1 MTIDKWIRATLI
13 CGALDAAYASGA
25 AMLRGKPPGPVW
37 NGVAA
42 GPFGDAAQGWG
53 TAGVVAGLAVHF
65 AIMGVMAAVF
75 LWVVWRSAW
84 VQRNAVL
91 AGALYGLG
99 LFVFMYYGVLNARFG
114 LVLTD
119 PVKIAIGLFPHIFFV
134 GIPMALIARGATK
147 PS

>member
-1 MTIDKWIRATLI
+1 MTTNTWIRATLI
-13 CGALDAAYASGA
+13 CGALDAAYASVTA
-25 AMLRGKPPGPVW
+25 LLRGKPAGPVW

-53 TAGVVAGLAVHF
+53 TGGIAAGLLVHF
-65 AIMGVMAAVF
+65 AIMGVMAAFF
-75 LWVVWRSAW
+75 LWVVWRNAW
-84 VQRNAVL
+84 VRKNAVL
-91 AGALYGLG
+91 AGALYGLL

-119 PVKIAIGLFPHIFFV
+119 PVKVAIGLFPHIFFV
-134 GIPMALIARGATK
+134 GIPMALIARSATK